1 MKKYAKF
8 TNFQLYCIR
17 SNSKNKDKDAEA
29 TVERA
34 EYYFQD
40 LDVKLKF
47 ASETGEFNLK
57 SVILD

>member
-8 TNFQLYCIR
+8 TNFQLRCIR
-17 SNSKNKDKDAEA
+17 VNSKKKDAES

>member
-1 MKKYAKF
+1 MKKYAKSS
-8 TNFQLYCIR
+8 NFLQWCV
-17 SNSKNKDKDAEA
+17 SVNHKNKDAEA
-29 TVERA
+29 TAELK

-40 LDVKLKF
+40 LDLKLKF

>member
-1 MKKYAKF
+1 MRKYAKF
-8 TNFQLYCIR
+8 TNFQLRCM
-17 SNSKNKDKDAEA
+17 SVNSKSKDAEA
-29 TVERA
+29 TAELK